1 MAEVA
6 GFVLNVLTF
15 YGIYLILALSFN
27 IEYGFAGLPNFGKV
41 LFYSIGAYL
50 AGSISAWIAV
60 TVAGFTEG
68 DPGKPVY
75 CAGPAY
81 TAMTEVAKTS
91 VLVDIGV
98 FLLSLVVALIVGAVI
113 GVISSYPTLRLR
125 GDFLAISL
133 LALGEI
139 VRIAAYTEYWPVC
152 GYDGLSGIPTP
163 FAWMGDAG
171 KYAYTALVW
180 VIAGGVYFT
189 VQRMTNSPWGRAL
202 KSVRDDELAAEVYGK
217 NIARVKAQAM
227 AVGSALAALAGV
239 LYAFHVGGVFAAD
252 FIPLPTFLVIA
263 MVMLGGPANN
273 KGVVLGTGVIVLI
286 DQLLN
291 ASVLNAL
298 GIPLPQGFLNAVTYL
313 KYVLMGVIIILILMF
328 RPQGL
333 IPEKPL
339 DTPIVRRAS
348 QLVSTHRPTQQTQA
362 AKENISERED
372 KRS

>member
-1 MAEVA
+1 MAEIA
-6 GFVLNVLTF
+6 GFVLNLLTF

-50 AGSISAWIAV
+50 AGSLSAWIAV

-68 DPGKPVY
+68 EPGKPVY

-81 TAMTEVAKTS
+81 NAMIEVAKTS
-91 VLVDIGV
+91 PLVDIGV
-98 FLLSLVVALIVGAVI
+98 FIVSILLALIVGAVV

-152 GYDGLSGIPTP
+152 GYDGLSGLPTP
-163 FAWMGDAG
+163 FAWMGEAG
-171 KYAYTALVW
+171 KYAYTVLVW
-180 VIAGGVYFT
+180 VIAGLVYLA
-189 VQRMTNSPWGRAL
+189 VQKMTNSPWGRAL

-239 LYAFHVGGVFAAD
+239 LYVFHVGGVFAAD

-273 KGVVLGTGVIVLI
+273 KGVILGTGVIVLI

-298 GIPLPQGFLNAVTYL
+298 GVPLPAGFLNAVTYL
-313 KYVLMGVIIILILMF
+313 KYVLMGLIIILILMF

-339 DTPIVRRAS
+339 DTPVVKKAQEMTAKADSPAGAS
-348 QLVSTHRPTQQTQA
+348 IAQKKT
-362 AKENISERED
+362 SEEPGD
-372 KRS
+372 KG